1 MPMHSPGDIVE
12 TEMEEY
18 EINEKDIESVIRWLT
33 INDPQH
39 ADRETAIS
47 LLQEMKA
54 GFHGM
59 AHNNPELL
67 EKLRHELEGG
77 KQ

>member
-1 MPMHSPGDIVE
+1 MLMYLPGDIVE

-33 INDPQH
+33 INDPEH
-39 ADRETAIS
+39 ANRETAIS
-47 LLQEMKA
+47 LLQEMQA

-67 EKLRHELEGG
+67 EKLKRELEGG
-77 KQ
+77 K